1 MNFKQYPNIIIRNA
15 NLVNEGRQQIA
26 DVLIQNGRIEKIAT
40 TITGIFN
47 AKTIDAQGAWLIP
60 GMIDDQVHF
69 REPGA
74 PHKGSIASE
83 SMAATIGG
91 ITSYMDMPNTNPP
104 TLDLESL
111 LQKKQIAARQSRANY
126 AFHFGVSANNLDLI
140 EQLDPKLVSGVK
152 VFMGAST
159 GNMLVDDPKTLER
172 LFANVPTILL
182 THCESTPQ
190 IKKQQALHLQ
200 QYGADIPARMHPKIR
215 DKHACFESSRLAVS
229 LAEKYATQLHVLHIS
244 TAKEL
249 CLFKNLP
256 LNRKHISAEVCIH
269 HLSFDDS
276 DYETLGH
283 LIKCNPAI
291 KTLQDKQALITAL
304 AQSNRLDIIGT
315 DHAPHTWDEK
325 QQSYLNAPAGLPLV
339 QHALPALMELVAD
352 RKLSIETLVRKTS
365 HQVADLFKIKD
376 RGYIREGYWADLVLL
391 RKNHQAIA
399 VKDQKNY
406 MHCNWSPFQDRT
418 FRYQVDT
425 TIVSGQLAW
434 HQQQLF
440 LNCQGQ
446 ALDIDR

>member
-1 MNFKQYPNIIIRNA
+1 MSFRNAPKIIIRNA
-15 NLVNEGRQQIA
+15 NIVNEGGQYIS
-26 DVLIQNGRIEKIAT
+26 DVLIQQGRIEKIAG
-40 TITGIFN
+40 TISGIFN
-47 AKTIDAQGAWLIP
+47 AKIIDAKGAWLIP

-69 REPGA
+69 RDPGS
-74 PHKGSIASE
+74 PQKGSIASE

-91 ITSYMDMPNTNPP
+91 ITSFMDMPNTNPA
-104 TLDLESL
+104 TLNLETL
-111 LQKKQIAARQSRANY
+111 VQKKHIAAQHSMANY
-126 AFHFGVSANNLDLI
+126 AFHFGVSSDNLDLI

-159 GNMLVDDPKTLER
+159 GNMLVDDPKILER

-182 THCESTPQ
+182 THCEYTPW
-190 IKKQQALHLQ
+190 IKAQEKRYAEK
-200 QYGADIPARMHPKIR
+200 YGVHIPAAMHPKIR
-215 DKHACFESSRLAVS
+215 DKDACFESSRLAIT
-229 LAEKYATQLHVLHIS
+229 LAEKYATQLHVLHVT

-256 LNRKHISAEVCIH
+256 LNLKHISAEVCIH

-276 DYETLGH
+276 DYAALGH

-291 KTLQDKQALITAL
+291 KTRQDKAALIHAIS
-304 AQSNRLDIIGT
+304 QSNRLDIIGT

-325 QQSYLNAPAGLPLV
+325 QQPYLKAPAGLPLV

-391 RKNHQAIA
+391 RKNQQALA
-399 VKDQKNY
+399 VREQKNY
-406 MHCNWSPFQDRT
+406 MQCNWSPFQDRT
-418 FRYQVDT
+418 FRYLVDT

-434 HQQQLF
+434 HQQKLF

-446 ALDIDR
+446 ALEIDR